1 VAAPKILMQRGL
13 DRPEDSWTLAAYE
26 ATGGY
31 RAVRKSLAMDPTAI
45 VEEVKKSGLRGRG
58 GAGFPTG
65 TKWSFI
71 PREMDRPKYLVCNS
85 DESEP
90 GTFKDR
96 WLLERDPHAVL
107 EGMMIAAIA
116 IGCRLMFNYFRGE
129 FAFPVQRWLSA
140 VEEARRAGY
149 LGRGIFGSSY
159 DLEVVTHVGAGAYIC
174 GEETGLIESLEGKK
188 GMPRNKPPF
197 PAIEGLF
204 RSPTVINNTET
215 LAVVPWIIDHG
226 ADAHAQYGPEK
237 SRGTKMWSAS
247 GPIQNPDVYELEL
260 GYDLMTF
267 LEEDLGGLLEGI
279 ELKGIIPGGSSVPV
293 MTPDECRGAKMD
305 YEGLRERGSLVG
317 SGGFIVIGDNVS
329 AVDCLL
335 NLAHFYAHES
345 CGQCTPCREGCGWI
359 EQLVERILEGR
370 GAQRDLDQILR
381 ISDQMAGKTICA
393 LADAMA
399 WPAVAFIKK
408 YPDEFAALCREP
420 VDMESLRVEISKHD
434 HILPRAS

>member
-1 VAAPKILMQRGL
+1 MAAPKILMQRAV

-26 ATGGY
+26 AAGGY
-31 RAVRKSLAMDPTAI
+31 RAVRKALAMDPVAI
-45 VEEVKKSGLRGRG
+45 VDEVKKSGLRGRG

-71 PREMDRPKYLVCNS
+71 PREIDKPKYLVCNS

-107 EGMMIAAIA
+107 EGMMIAGVAID
-116 IGCRLMFNYFRGE
+116 CHLMFNYFRGE
-129 FAFPVQRWLSA
+129 FTFPVRRWLAA
-140 VEEARRAGY
+140 VEEARHAGY
-149 LGRGIFGSSY
+149 LGRGIFGSDY
-159 DLEVVTHVGAGAYIC
+159 DLEVVTHVGAGAYIA
-174 GEETGLIESLEGKK
+174 GEETGMIESLEGKK
-188 GMPRNKPPF
+188 AMPRNKPPF

-215 LAVVPWIIDHG
+215 LAVVPWILSNG
-226 ADAHAQYGPEK
+226 GDAYAQYGPEK

-247 GPIQNPDVYELEL
+247 GPVRNPGVYELEM

-267 LEEDLGGLLEGI
+267 VEEDLGGLLEGI
-279 ELKGIIPGGSSVPV
+279 GLKGIIPGGSSVPV
-293 MTPDECRGAKMD
+293 MTPDECKGARMD

-359 EQLVERILEGR
+359 EQLVGKILDGR
-370 GAQRDLDQILR
+370 GTQRDLAQILR
-381 ISDQMAGKTICA
+381 ISDLMAGKTICA

-408 YPDEFAALCREP
+408 YPEEFAALCRET
-420 VDMESLRVEISKHD
+420 VDMESLRAEVSKHD

>member
-1 VAAPKILMQRGL
+1 MQRGL
-13 DRPEDSWTLAAYE
+13 DRPGDSWTLAAYE
-26 ATGGY
+26 ASGGY
-31 RAVRKSLAMDPTAI
+31 RAVRKALGMDPAKVT
-45 VEEVKKSGLRGRG
+45 EEVKKSGLRGRG

-65 TKWSFI
+65 TKWGFI
-71 PREMDRPKYLVCNS
+71 PRETDKPKYLVCNS

-107 EGMMIAAIA
+107 EGMMIASIA
-116 IGCRLMFNYFRGE
+116 IDCRLMFNYFRGE
-129 FAFPVQRWLSA
+129 FSFPALRWRDA
-140 VEEARRAGY
+140 VEEARARGY
-149 LGRGIFGSSY
+149 LGKGIFGSDY
-159 DLEVVTHVGAGAYIC
+159 DLEVVTHVGAGAYIA

-188 GMPRNKPPF
+188 AMPRNKPPF

-215 LAVVPWIIDHG
+215 LATVPWIIEHG
-226 ADAHAQYGPEK
+226 GDAYAQYGTEK
-237 SRGTKMWSAS
+237 SSGTKLWSAS
-247 GPIQNPDVYELEL
+247 GPVLRPGVYELEM

-267 LEEDLGGLLEGI
+267 VEDDLGGLMEGVG
-279 ELKGIIPGGSSVPV
+279 LKGVIPGGSSVPV
-293 MTPDECRGAKMD
+293 MKPDECRGARMD

-359 EQLVERILEGR
+359 EQLVRKIVR
-370 GAQRDLDQILR
+370 GQGTADDLATILR
-381 ISDQMAGKTICA
+381 LSDNMAGKTICA

-399 WPAVAFIKK
+399 WPAVAFVKK
-408 YPDEFAALCREP
+408 YPEEFAALCREP
-420 VDMESLRVEISKHD
+420 VDMAFLAEVIGRHD

>member
-1 VAAPKILMQRGL
+1 MQRAL
-13 DRPEDSWTLAAYE
+13 DRPDDSWTLDAYE

-31 RAVRKSLAMDPTAI
+31 RGVKKALEMDTGAI
-45 VEEVKKSGLRGRG
+45 IEEVKKSGLRGRG

-71 PREMDRPKYLVCNS
+71 PRESDKPKYLVCNS

-129 FAFPVQRWLSA
+129 FSFPAKRWQEA
-140 VEEARRAGY
+140 VDEAYKRGY
-149 LGRGIFGSSY
+149 LGKGILGSDY
-159 DLEVVTHVGAGAYIC
+159 DLDVITHVGAGAYIC

-204 RSPTVINNTET
+204 HSPTVINNTET
-215 LAVVPWIIDHG
+215 LAVVPWIIEHG
-226 ADAHAQYGPEK
+226 ADAYAQYGPEK
-237 SRGTKMWSAS
+237 SRGTKLWSAS
-247 GPIQNPDVYELEL
+247 GPVRKPGVYEVEM
-260 GYDLMTF
+260 GYDMMTF
-267 LEEDLGGLLEGI
+267 LEDDLGGLMDGI
-279 ELKGIIPGGSSVPV
+279 GLKGIIPGGSSVPV
-293 MTPDECRGAKMD
+293 MTPDECRGARMD

-317 SGGFIVIGDNVS
+317 SGGFIVIGDNAS
-329 AVDCLL
+329 AVTCLL

-359 EQLVERILEGR
+359 QQLVHKILDGH
-370 GAQRDLDQILR
+370 GTQRDLEQILR
-381 ISDQMAGKTICA
+381 ISDLMAGKTICA

-408 YPDEFAALCREP
+408 YPEEFAQLLSGP
-420 VDMESLRVEISKHD
+420 VDRDAISAEVAKHD

>member
-1 VAAPKILMQRGL
+1 MQRAL
-13 DRPEDSWTLAAYE
+13 DRPDDSWTLDAYE

-31 RAVRKSLAMDPTAI
+31 RGVKKALEMDMGAI
-45 VEEVKKSGLRGRG
+45 IEEVKKSGLRGRG

-71 PREMDRPKYLVCNS
+71 PRESDKPKYLVCNS

-129 FAFPVQRWLSA
+129 FSFPAKRWQEA
-140 VEEARRAGY
+140 VDEAYKRGY
-149 LGRGIFGSSY
+149 LGKGILGSDY
-159 DLEVVTHVGAGAYIC
+159 DLDVVTHVGAGAYIC

-204 RSPTVINNTET
+204 HSPTVINNTET
-215 LAVVPWIIDHG
+215 LAVVPWIIEHG
-226 ADAHAQYGPEK
+226 ADAYAQYGPEK
-237 SRGTKMWSAS
+237 SRGTKLWSAS
-247 GPIQNPDVYELEL
+247 GPVRKPGVYEVEM
-260 GYDLMTF
+260 GYDMMTF
-267 LEEDLGGLLEGI
+267 LEDDLGGLMDGI
-279 ELKGIIPGGSSVPV
+279 GLKGIIPGGSSVPV
-293 MTPDECRGAKMD
+293 MTPDECRGARMD

-317 SGGFIVIGDNVS
+317 SGGFIVIGDNAS
-329 AVDCLL
+329 AVTCLL

-359 EQLVERILEGR
+359 QQLVHKILDGH
-370 GAQRDLDQILR
+370 GTQRDLEQILR
-381 ISDQMAGKTICA
+381 ISDLMAGKTICA

-408 YPDEFAALCREP
+408 YPEEFAQLLTGP
-420 VDMESLRVEISKHD
+420 VD
-434 HILPRAS
+434 

>member
-1 VAAPKILMQRGL
+1 MQRGL
-13 DRPEDSWTLAAYE
+13 DRPDDSWTLAAYE
-26 ATGGY
+26 AAGGY
-31 RAVRKSLAMDPTAI
+31 KAVRKALGMDPGAVT
-45 VEEVKKSGLRGRG
+45 EEVKKSGLRGRG

-65 TKWSFI
+65 TKWGFI
-71 PREMDRPKYLVCNS
+71 PRESDKPKYLVCNS

-116 IGCRLMFNYFRGE
+116 IGCHLMFHYFRGE
-129 FAFPVQRWLSA
+129 FSFPAARWRKA
-140 VEEARRAGY
+140 VEEARAKGY
-149 LGRGIFGSSY
+149 LGKAIFGSKY
-159 DLEVVTHVGAGAYIC
+159 DLEVVTHMGAGAYIA
-174 GEETGLIESLEGKK
+174 GEETGMIESLEGKK
-188 GMPRNKPPF
+188 AMPRNKPPF

-215 LAVVPWIIDHG
+215 LATVPWILEHG
-226 ADAHAQYGPEK
+226 GDAYAQFGTEK
-237 SRGTKMWSAS
+237 SRGTKLWSAS
-247 GPIQNPDVYELEL
+247 GPVAKPGVYELEM

-267 LEEDLGGLLEGI
+267 VGEDLGGLVDGI
-279 ELKGIIPGGSSVPV
+279 GLKGIIPGGSSVPV
-293 MTPDECRGAKMD
+293 LTPAECQGAKMD

-359 EQLVERILEGR
+359 EQLVGKNLDGH
-370 GAQRDLDQILR
+370 GTVDDLATILR
-381 ISDQMAGKTICA
+381 LSDNMAGKTICA

-399 WPAVAFIKK
+399 WPAVAFVKK
-408 YPDEFAALCREP
+408 YPREFAERCREP
-420 VDMESLRVEISKHD
+420 VDLALLGELVGKHD

>member
-1 VAAPKILMQRGL
+1 MQRAF
-13 DRPEDSWTLAAYE
+13 DRPDDSWTLGAYE
-26 ATGGY
+26 AAGGY
-31 RAVRKSLAMDPTAI
+31 RGVKKALEMGTGAI
-45 VEEVKKSGLRGRG
+45 IEEVKKSGLRGRG

-71 PREMDRPKYLVCNS
+71 PRESDKPKYLVCNS

-116 IGCRLMFNYFRGE
+116 IDCRLMFNYFRGE
-129 FAFPVQRWLSA
+129 FSFPAKRWQEA
-140 VEEARRAGY
+140 VDEAYKRGY
-149 LGRGIFGSSY
+149 LGKGILGSNY
-159 DLEVVTHVGAGAYIC
+159 DLGVVTHVGAGAYIC

-204 RSPTVINNTET
+204 HSPTVINNTET
-215 LAVVPWIIDHG
+215 LAVVPWIIEHG
-226 ADAHAQYGPEK
+226 ADAYAQYGPEK

-247 GPIQNPDVYELEL
+247 GPVRKPGVYEVEM
-260 GYDLMTF
+260 GYDMMTF
-267 LEEDLGGLLEGI
+267 LEDDLGGLMDGI
-279 ELKGIIPGGSSVPV
+279 GLKGIIPGGSSVPV
-293 MTPDECRGAKMD
+293 MTLDECRGARMD

-317 SGGFIVIGDNVS
+317 SGGFIVIGDNAS
-329 AVDCLL
+329 AVTCLL

-359 EQLVERILEGR
+359 QQLVHKILEGH
-370 GAQRDLDQILR
+370 GTQRDLEQILR
-381 ISDQMAGKTICA
+381 ISDLMAGKTICA

-408 YPDEFAALCREP
+408 YPEEFAQLLTGP
-420 VDMESLRVEISKHD
+420 VDRDAIRAAVGKHD
-434 HILPRAS
+434 HILPKAS

>member
-1 VAAPKILMQRGL
+1 MAAPRILMQRGL
-13 DRPEDSWTLAAYE
+13 DRPDDSWTLAAYE

-31 RAVRKSLAMDPTAI
+31 RAVRKALDMDPQAI
-45 VEEVKKSGLRGRG
+45 VDEVKKSGLRGRG

-71 PREMDRPKYLVCNS
+71 PRESDEPKYLVCNS

-116 IGCRLMFNYFRGE
+116 IEGRLMFNYFRGE
-129 FAFPVQRWLSA
+129 FSFPTRRWAGA
-140 VEEARRAGY
+140 VEEAYDRGY
-149 LGRGIFGSSY
+149 LGHGIFGSGY
-159 DLEVVTHVGAGAYIC
+159 DLDVVTHVGAGAYIA

-188 GMPRNKPPF
+188 AMPRNKPPF

-215 LAVVPWIIDHG
+215 LAVVPWIVENG
-226 ADAHAQYGPEK
+226 GEAYAQFGTEK
-237 SRGTKMWSAS
+237 SKGTKMWSAS
-247 GPIQNPDVYELEL
+247 GPIANPGVYELEM

-267 LEEDLGGLLEGI
+267 FEDDLGGTVEGI
-279 ELKGIIPGGSSVPV
+279 GLKGVIPGGSSVPV
-293 MTPDECRGAKMD
+293 MTVDECRGARMD

-317 SGGFIVIGDNVS
+317 SGGFIVIGDNAS

-359 EQLVERILEGR
+359 EQLVDKILAGR
-370 GAQRDLDQILR
+370 GTQEDLRTILR
-381 ISDQMAGKTICA
+381 LSDNMAGKTICA

-399 WPAVAFIKK
+399 WPAIAFIKK
-408 YPDEFAALCREP
+408 YPEDFVRLCREP
-420 VDMESLRVEISKHD
+420 VDLAALRAEVSKRD
-434 HILPRAS
+434 HILPKAG